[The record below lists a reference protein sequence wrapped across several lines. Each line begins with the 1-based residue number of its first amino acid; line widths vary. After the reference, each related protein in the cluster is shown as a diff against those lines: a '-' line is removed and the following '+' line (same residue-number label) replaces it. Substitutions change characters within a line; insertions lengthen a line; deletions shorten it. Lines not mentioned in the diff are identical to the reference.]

1 MLCVAS
7 CGRRPAG
14 EVELTLKSGTVIPGT
29 LLSVEKDAALFRPSD
44 PMLPG
49 NISHIRLDSIASVRR
64 AANVSGAAVWICGV
78 IGGFAGLGLFAW
90 VLPSIETTY
99 DQGDTRT
106 IGPSPVVIGVVLP
119 LSIIAG
125 TAFGIWVGTHIHG
138 PDKIVRAEDANFEA
152 QLRSLAVDPKGLP
165 SSANRPPK

>member
-1 MLCVAS
+1 MLGLAS

-29 LLSVEKDAALFRPSD
+29 LLAVERDAALVRPSD
-44 PMLPG
+44 PMQSD
-49 NISHIRLDSIASVRR
+49 NVVHIRLDSIASIRR
-64 AANVSGAAVWICGV
+64 AANVNGAAVWICGV

-90 VLPSIETTY
+90 VLPSMETTH
-99 DQGDTRT
+99 DQGDLRT
-106 IGPSPVVIGVVLP
+106 IGPSPVVMGVVLP

-138 PDKIVRAEDANFEA
+138 PDKIVTAEDADFEA
-152 QLRSLAVDPKGLP
+152 QLRSLALDPKGLP